1 MKFFITQAL
10 YLVWFIFAGFHISKG
25 TTLIYPNIYRSYS
38 EITKK
43 YLFGLRYKV
52 YEEKTHCQKC
62 KKIFA
67 IDARLNFNLYGT
79 RTYLLFLN

>member
-1 MKFFITQAL
+1 MKYYITHSL
-10 YLVWFIFAGFHISKG
+10 YSACCLIFLKTYAY
-25 TTLIYPNIYRSYS
+25 LIQIYTDLILRY
-38 EITKK
+38 TKQ